1 QLPSSG
7 IAGSDPLGWWLDYPW
22 VQRCGEFGQWGDLRN
37 LGEAALSAV
46 ITFATISAIGGLV
59 LGFYC
64 VPWPLIVIPNLIIAI
79 VSVIMSLHQNL
90 SFLAAVALFF
100 GCLSL
105 NQICYVIGAAFTLFS
120 EDSKTPTRDQAD
132 SHPGE
137 S

>member
-1 QLPSSG
+1 MASPS
-7 IAGSDPLGWWLDYPW
+7 
-22 VQRCGEFGQWGDLRN
+22 LRN
-37 LGEAALSAV
+37 MWRRAADIRADARYRDRCWSDSSHRLGLRGLILSGGGWTTPGCSAAVNSDSGAILGNWEKPALSAV

-100 GCLSL
+100 D
-105 NQICYVIGAAFTLFS
+105 V
-120 EDSKTPTRDQAD
+120 
-132 SHPGE
+132 
-137 S
+137 

>member
-1 QLPSSG
+1 M
-7 IAGSDPLGWWLDYPW
+7 
-22 VQRCGEFGQWGDLRN
+22 QRCGEFGQWGDLRN

-90 SFLAAVALFF
+90 SFLAAVALFLDVLASIKF
-100 GCLSL
+100 VMSL
-105 NQICYVIGAAFTLFS
+105 EQRLHFS
-120 EDSKTPTRDQAD
+120 QGILKR
-132 SHPGE
+132 
-137 S
+137 

>member
-1 QLPSSG
+1 
-7 IAGSDPLGWWLDYPW
+7 LDYPW

-120 EDSKTPTRDQAD
+120 EDSKTPARDQAD

>member
-1 QLPSSG
+1 M
-7 IAGSDPLGWWLDYPW
+7 
-22 VQRCGEFGQWGDLRN
+22 QRCGEFGQWGDLRN

-79 VSVIMSLHQNL
+79 VSVIMSLYQNF
-90 SFLAAVALFF
+90 SFLAAVSFFF

-105 NQICYVIGAAFTLFS
+105 NQICYVIGAASTFFS
-120 EDSKTPTRDQAD
+120 RYSKTLTRDQAD

-137 S
+137 G